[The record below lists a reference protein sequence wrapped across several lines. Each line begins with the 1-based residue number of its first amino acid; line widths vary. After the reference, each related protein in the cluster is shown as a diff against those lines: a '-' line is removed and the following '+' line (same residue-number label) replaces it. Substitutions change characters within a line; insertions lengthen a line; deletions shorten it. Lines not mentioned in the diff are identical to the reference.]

1 VNRFRREPDSDFEL
15 QVDAIGGVLGLTVRG
30 SLVAADQQLRGC
42 FDQAVRGGRPV
53 VLDLTEATEIDAAG
67 VKTLMDGHKMLA
79 TRLRIVVER
88 GGAVHQAMR
97 DEGVSHVLALHGSRA
112 EALAASGG

>member
-1 VNRFRREPDSDFEL
+1 MNRFRREHESEFEL

-30 SLVAADQQLRGC
+30 SLVAADGQLHEC

-53 VLDLTEATEIDAAG
+53 VLDLTEATDLDAAG
-67 VKTLMDGHKMLA
+67 IETLMHGHRMLA
-79 TRLRIVVER
+79 MRLRIVVER
-88 GGAVHQAMR
+88 GGPVHQAMR
-97 DEGVSHVLALHGSRA
+97 EAGVSHVLALHGSRA